1 MTANTV
7 QLTTLEEQL
16 VEYNTVVQT
25 ELSIEKLKDY
35 LDDPETLNEKARTAL
50 LPTAPNILVG
60 LVRLAYFAKS
70 EQVKLSALKELKTM
84 LFGDT
89 KSIGL
94 NDSELDRFLKR
105 ITSPDREGNDDL
117 PTNLDL

>member
-1 MTANTV
+1 MTDKTV

-16 VEYNTVVQT
+16 VEYNTYIHT
-25 ELSIEKLKDY
+25 ELSVERLAGY
-35 LDDPETLNEKARTAL
+35 LDDPDSLNEKARTAL
-50 LPTAPNILVG
+50 LPTAPNILIGIVK
-60 LVRLAYFAKS
+60 LAYFAKS

-94 NDSELDRFLKR
+94 NESELDRFLKR
-105 ITSPDREGNDDL
+105 ITQGEGANDT

>member
-1 MTANTV
+1 MTQNTI

-16 VEYNTVVQT
+16 VEYNAFIHT
-25 ELSIEKLKDY
+25 ELSVEKLKNY
-35 LDDPETLNEKARTAL
+35 MDDPDTLNEKARTAL
-50 LPTAPNILVG
+50 LPTAPNILIG
-60 LVRLAYFAKS
+60 LVKLAYFAKS

-94 NDSELDRFLKR
+94 NESELDRFLKR
-105 ITSPDREGNDDL
+105 ITSPEGDDDL
-117 PTNLDL
+117 PTNNDL